1 MEIIIKDLKKTFG
14 EKVAVDIPALTIR
27 SGELL
32 GLVGNNG
39 AGKST
44 LFRLMLDLI
53 KADTGTVCMKAGSP
67 ALCPRTPSNS
77 PLQGEETDAA
87 APSALPFSEN
97 EALPQRGSGEGA
109 GWSGEAINVA
119 ETEVWKDWT
128 GAFVDESFLIDYL
141 TPDEY
146 FHFIAR
152 LTDTSD
158 EQLQAFLDEYQ
169 HFMADELAGQKKL
182 IRTLSAGN
190 KQKVGIMAAMLLQPK
205 VLILDEPFNF
215 LDPSSQN
222 AIKHLLQKYN
232 KKTGATILVSSH
244 NLQHTVDI
252 SSRIVLL
259 EHGKVIQDIDNREH
273 QAQAI
278 LENYFEINE

>member
-14 EKVAVDIPALTIR
+14 DKTAVDIPDLTIH

-44 LFRLMLDLI
+44 LFRLILDLI
-53 KADTGTVCMKAGSP
+53 KADTGTVRMKGARSNGQGAGEHQQTP
-67 ALCPRTPSNS
+67 TNLLPLAPCPS
-77 PLQGEETDAA
+77 PLEID
-87 APSALPFSEN
+87 L
-97 EALPQRGSGEGA
+97 
-109 GWSGEAINVA
+109 NVA
-119 ETEVWKDWT
+119 TTEDWKDWT

-146 FHFIAR
+146 FQFIAR

-158 EQLQAFLDEYQ
+158 EQLQEFLARFQ

-190 KQKVGIMAAMLLQPK
+190 KQKVGIMAAMLLHPQ

-222 AIKHLLQKYN
+222 AIKHLLKKYN
-232 KKTGATILVSSH
+232 EETGATILVSSH

-259 EHGKVIQDIDNREH
+259 EHGQVIKDIDNREH
-273 QAQAI
+273 QAQSI
-278 LENYFEINE
+278 LENYFEIDD

>member
-1 MEIIIKDLKKTFG
+1 MNIIIKDIKKTFG
-14 EKVAVDIPALTIR
+14 DKVAVDIPELTIH
-27 SGELL
+27 SGELI

-53 KADTGTVCMKAGSP
+53 KADTGTVRMVG
-67 ALCPRTPSNS
+67 
-77 PLQGEETDAA
+77 TDVDV
-87 APSALPFSEN
+87 
-97 EALPQRGSGEGA
+97 
-109 GWSGEAINVA
+109 NVA
-119 ETEVWKDWT
+119 ETESWKDWT
-128 GAFVDESFLIDYL
+128 GAFVDEGFLIDYL

-146 FHFIAR
+146 FQFIAR
-152 LTDTSD
+152 LTDTTD
-158 EQLQAFLDEYQ
+158 EQLQEFLAQYQ

-190 KQKVGIMAAMLLQPK
+190 KQKVGIMAAMLLRPK

-222 AIKHLLQKYN
+222 AIKHLLKKYN
-232 KKTGATILVSSH
+232 EETGATILVSSH

-252 SSRIVLL
+252 SERIVLL
-259 EHGKVIQDIDNREH
+259 EHGKVIQDIDNKEK
-273 QAQAI
+273 QAQDI
-278 LENYFEINE
+278 LENYFEIND